1 MPDPALRR
9 HRWPSGPSRPTSPP
23 DPGAEALGTIR
34 PPGPAGTP
42 FVCGQARGA
51 KACCRPGWAPEPSSG
66 QPRPR
71 DANAR
76 PHALPR
82 REEEPH
88 AAGGEHAPV
97 RENQQLHR
105 GPGPGGRDAAG
116 AHHPRVTAA
125 GAPSSHHQGRPAHA
139 VLCGQEEVS
148 ASPEALRRAGR
159 HRAVLP
165 RPPQPHGAH
174 QGATEKAGPV
184 HREALPLHRRL
195 REEQGPR
202 QQHHRRP
209 SAPGGGQASAMTHLF
224 SQLPFINV
232 ISESQR

>member
-9 HRWPSGPSRPTSPP
+9 HRWPSGPSRPASPP

-76 PHALPR
+76 PHALPC

-116 AHHPRVTAA
+116 AHHPRVTATRESPTSPLETRA
-125 GAPSSHHQGRPAHA
+125 LGPRPKPTRPNFTGQQGHIRVSQAPVFAVRRGGGSKVLRTPNVVLAPSPVA
-139 VLCGQEEVS
+139 LTL
-148 ASPEALRRAGR
+148 AS
-159 HRAVLP
+159 V
-165 RPPQPHGAH
+165 
-174 QGATEKAGPV
+174 
-184 HREALPLHRRL
+184 
-195 REEQGPR
+195 
-202 QQHHRRP
+202 
-209 SAPGGGQASAMTHLF
+209 
-224 SQLPFINV
+224 
-232 ISESQR
+232 

>member
-9 HRWPSGPSRPTSPP
+9 HRWPSGPSRPASPP

-116 AHHPRVTAA
+116 AHHPRVTVSALPTGGRA
-125 GAPSSHHQGRPAHA
+125 GAAAAPHSSPDPAAWGRRPRCPH
-139 VLCGQEEVS
+139 
-148 ASPEALRRAGR
+148 AGR
-159 HRAVLP
+159 GRSGARGASRRVWEHDPLVLTYGNP
-165 RPPQPHGAH
+165 D
-174 QGATEKAGPV
+174 
-184 HREALPLHRRL
+184 
-195 REEQGPR
+195 
-202 QQHHRRP
+202 
-209 SAPGGGQASAMTHLF
+209 
-224 SQLPFINV
+224 
-232 ISESQR
+232 